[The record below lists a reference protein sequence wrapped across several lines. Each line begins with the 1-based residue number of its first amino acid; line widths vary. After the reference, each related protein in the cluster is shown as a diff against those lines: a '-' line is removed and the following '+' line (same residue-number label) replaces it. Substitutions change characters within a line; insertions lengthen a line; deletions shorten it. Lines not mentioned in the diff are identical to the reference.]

1 MIYCGW
7 SGGRQLGRAVLRWA
21 TKVEQVC
28 TGTGFLLSLWVQ
40 RLLFPALGHDL
51 VLSENLLVSTVFT
64 TLSLLRGYGV
74 RRLFNALRDRL
85 P

>member
-1 MIYCGW
+1 MSAGQ
-7 SGGRQLGRAVLRWA
+7 SREASLLEVA
-21 TKVEQVC
+21 TG

>member
-1 MIYCGW
+1 MSAGQ
-7 SGGRQLGRAVLRWA
+7 SREASLLEVVTG
-21 TKVEQVC
+21 

-64 TLSLLRGYGV
+64 FASVV
-74 RRLFNALRDRL
+74 RVYVIRRVFNAIAGSLS
-85 P
+85 